1 METISVGEYAE
12 RRGISVQAVYKKL
25 KSPQFKPYI
34 QKTSDGK
41 TRLDIAILDDTKINL
56 NSTKHSTKHS
66 TVEQPFNQPFNQ
78 PFKQPIS
85 QDVSEDSLNLDSTV
99 DSTVEQ
105 PSDSTVEQPFKRS
118 ETASESDLI
127 TFLASQIEIK
137 DKLIQELTG
146 RMKDA
151 YDSLKEEQARHAET
165 QKSLQFEQGKN
176 RDLEEK
182 LSLLKA
188 PDPQPEEPEQQG
200 TGFRKW
206 FKSLWNTT
214 APKP

>member
-66 TVEQPFNQPFNQ
+66 TVEQPFNQPF
-78 PFKQPIS
+78 KQPIS

-99 DSTVEQ
+99 
-105 PSDSTVEQPFKRS
+105 EQPFKRS
-118 ETASESDLI
+118 ETASESDLVAHLEEEVK
-127 TFLASQIEIK
+127 FLRTQIER
-137 DKLIQELTG
+137 LT
-146 RMKDA
+146 D
-151 YDSLKEEQARHAET
+151 
-165 QKSLQFEQGKN
+165 SLQFEQKKN
-176 RDLEEK
+176 AELSSK
-182 LSLLKA
+182 LQLLQA
-188 PDPQPEEPEQQG
+188 PDPQPEQNPDPPKERFIDKVK
-200 TGFRKW
+200 TW
-206 FKSLWNTT
+206 WNSTYHID
-214 APKP
+214 

>member
-85 QDVSEDSLNLDSTV
+85 QVVSEDSLNLDSTV

-118 ETASESDLI
+118 ETASESDLVAHLEEEVK
-127 TFLASQIEIK
+127 FLRTQIER
-137 DKLIQELTG
+137 LT
-146 RMKDA
+146 D
-151 YDSLKEEQARHAET
+151 
-165 QKSLQFEQGKN
+165 SLQFEQKKN
-176 RDLEEK
+176 AELSSK
-182 LSLLKA
+182 LQLLQA
-188 PDPQPEEPEQQG
+188 PDPQPEQNPDPPKERFIDKVK
-200 TGFRKW
+200 TW
-206 FKSLWNTT
+206 WNSTYHID
-214 APKP
+214 